1 MSCFDFPECYVSQLE
16 VFLMPHFFIER
27 PIFAWVIALFI
38 VLAGILSIP
47 QLPVAQYPAVAPPGI
62 IISVSYPGASPE
74 VMNSSVVSL
83 IEREISG
90 VDNLLYFESSS
101 DTTGMAS
108 ITVTFKPG
116 TDIKLAQMDLQN
128 QIKIVEPR
136 LPKAVRQNGINVE
149 AANSGFLMM
158 VGLKSPTGKYQ
169 EADLSDYFARNVTD
183 ELRRV
188 PGVGKVQ
195 LFGGEKALRIW
206 LDPMKLNSYG
216 VSASDVLT
224 AISQQNVIVSP
235 GRTGD
240 EPAIPGQGVTYPIT
254 IKGQLSSVEA
264 FRNITLK
271 SATSGARLALSDI
284 ARVESGLQSY
294 AFGIR
299 ENGVPA
305 TAAAIQLSPSA
316 NAINTAAGIR
326 SRLAELSGVLPEGM
340 VFTVPFDTAPFVKLS
355 IIKVVETFLEAMV
368 LVFLVMLLFLH
379 KIRCTLIPAIVAPVA
394 LSGTFTLMLL
404 SGYSINI
411 LTMFGMVLAIG
422 IIVDDAIVVVENVER
437 LMEEKGLSPHDATCE
452 AMHEITPAIIGIT
465 LVLTAVFIPVAFAGG
480 SVGIIYRQFC
490 ISMAVSILLSAF
502 LALTLTPALC
512 ATILKPH
519 SRGQNTGKTFSGWF
533 NARFHRLTAFYASG
547 LGFVLKRSGRML
559 MLYVALCLAL
569 CAGLSS
575 LPSSFLPEEDQGY
588 FMSSIQLP
596 PDATMQRTL
605 NVVKKFENEIAKQ
618 PAVESNIMILGFSF
632 SGSGQNSAM
641 GFTTLKD
648 WKQRAD
654 TTAQDEAAF
663 IQSRMEREPDA
674 VTMSLLPPAISDM
687 GTTSGFTYY
696 VQDRGGKGYRAL
708 KDAADELVRRANQS
722 PQLADVYIDGLPD
735 GPNLT
740 LKVDREK
747 AEAMGVSFD
756 EINQT
761 LSVAMGSNYVND
773 YLNKGRV
780 QQVIVQADAPY
791 RMQPEQ
797 LLALPVK
804 NRLGRMLPLSTFVT
818 LSWGVA
824 PQQLNRYQ
832 GYPALRITGS
842 AASGISTGTAMA
854 AMEKLSRGLPSGF
867 AGAWSGSSVQEKIST
882 SQLPGLIILSM
893 LVVFMVLAALYESW
907 SVPFAVILVVPL
919 GLIGAVLAV
928 TIANMTNDVFFKIG
942 LITLIGLSAKNAILI
957 IEFARQLMKQG
968 KCVID
973 ATLTASKQRLRPILM
988 TSLAF
993 TLGVVPL
1000 MLARGASDST
1010 QHAIGTGVFGGMISG
1025 TVFTIFFIPVFFA
1038 MITRFIETRKYNRKN
1053 ARND

>member
-1 MSCFDFPECYVSQLE
+1 
-16 VFLMPHFFIER
+16 MPHFFIER
-27 PIFAWVIALFI
+27 PIFAWVVALFI
-38 VLAGILSIP
+38 VLTGILSIP
-47 QLPVAQYPAVAPPGI
+47 RLPVAQYPAVAPPGI
-62 IISVSYPGASPE
+62 IISLSYPGASPD
-74 VMNSSVVSL
+74 VMNTSVVSL

-90 VDNLLYFESSS
+90 GDNLLYFESSS

-108 ITVTFKPG
+108 ITVTFRPG

-136 LPKAVRQNGINVE
+136 LPQAVRQNGINVE

-158 VGLKSPTGKYQ
+158 VGLKSPTGEYQ
-169 EADLSDYFARNVTD
+169 EADLSDYFARNLTD

-206 LDPMKLNSYG
+206 LDPMKLHSYG
-216 VSASDVLT
+216 LSVTDVLT
-224 AISQQNVIVSP
+224 AVSQQNVIVSP

-240 EPAIPGQGVTYPIT
+240 EPAVAGQTVTYPIT
-254 IKGQLSSVEA
+254 VRGQLTSVEA

-271 SATSGARLALSDI
+271 SAVSGARLTLADI

-294 AFGIR
+294 TFGIR

-305 TAAAIQLSPSA
+305 TAAAIQLSPGA
-316 NAINTAAGIR
+316 NAINTASGVRA
-326 SRLAELSGVLPEGM
+326 RLAELSGVLPEGM
-340 VFTVPFDTAPFVKLS
+340 EFTVPFDTAPFVKLS
-355 IIKVVETFLEAMV
+355 IMKVVETFVEAMV

-394 LSGTFTLMLL
+394 LLGTFTVMLL

-437 LMEEKGLSPHDATCE
+437 LMEEKGLSPKEATRQ

-465 LVLTAVFIPVAFAGG
+465 LVLTAVFIPMAFAGG

-519 SRGQNTGKTFSGWF
+519 HHASRKGRAFSAWF
-533 NARFHRLTAFYASG
+533 NGRFHALTAFYASG
-547 LGFVLKRSGRML
+547 LGFALKRTGRM
-559 MLYVALCLAL
+559 MVLYVALCMAL
-569 CAGLSS
+569 FLGLSS
-575 LPSSFLPEEDQGY
+575 LPSSFLPDEDQGY

-596 PDATMQRTL
+596 SDATMQRTL
-605 NVVKKFENEIAKQ
+605 KVVQKFEEEIASQ
-618 PAVESNIMILGFSF
+618 PAIESNIMILGFGF

-641 GFTTLKD
+641 AFTTLKD
-648 WKQRAD
+648 WKHREG
-654 TTAQDEAAF
+654 TSAQDEADH
-663 IQSRMEREPDA
+663 IQSRMESVSDA

-687 GTTSGFTYY
+687 GISSGFTYY
-696 VQDRGGKGYRAL
+696 VQDRGGKGYQAL
-708 KDAADELVRRANQS
+708 KKAADDLVQRANKNPYLS
-722 PQLADVYIDGLPD
+722 DVYIDGLPE
-735 GPNLT
+735 GST
-740 LKVDREK
+740 LALNIDREK

-761 LSVAMGSNYVND
+761 LSVATGSNYVND
-773 YLNKGRV
+773 YINNGRV
-780 QQVIVQADAPY
+780 QQVIVQADAPF

-797 LLALPVK
+797 LLHLSVK
-804 NRLGRMLPLSTFVT
+804 NRQGEMLPVSTFVT
-818 LSWGVA
+818 LAWHVA

-832 GYPALRITGS
+832 GYPAIRITGS
-842 AASGISTGTAMA
+842 ASSGESTGTAMA
-854 AMEKLSRGLPSGF
+854 AMEELAKNLPSGF
-867 AGAWSGSSVQEKIST
+867 AGEWAGSSLQEKASA
-882 SQLPGLIILSM
+882 SQLPGLIVLSM

-907 SVPFAVILVVPL
+907 SVPFAVMLVVPL
-919 GLIGAVLAV
+919 GLLGAVLAV
-928 TIANMTNDVFFKIG
+928 IVAQMTNDVFFKVG

-957 IEFARQLMKQG
+957 IEFARQLMHQG
-968 KCVID
+968 KNVIE
-973 ATLTASKQRLRPILM
+973 ATLIAAGQRLRPILM

-1000 MLARGASDST
+1000 MLAKGASDST
-1010 QHAIGTGVFGGMISG
+1010 QHAIGTGVFGGMISA
-1025 TVFTIFFIPVFFA
+1025 TLLAVFFVPVFFVV
-1038 MITRFIETRKYNRKN
+1038 IVRFLETRNLEHKKT
-1053 ARND
+1053 RND

>member
-1 MSCFDFPECYVSQLE
+1 
-16 VFLMPHFFIER
+16 MPHFFIER
-27 PIFAWVIALFI
+27 PIFAWVVALFI
-38 VLAGILSIP
+38 VLSGILSIP
-47 QLPVAQYPAVAPPGI
+47 RLPVAQYPAVAPPGI
-62 IISVSYPGASPE
+62 IISVSYPGASPD
-74 VMNSSVVSL
+74 VMNTSVVSL
-83 IEREISG
+83 IEREISA

-128 QIKIVEPR
+128 QIKIVEAR
-136 LPKAVRQNGINVE
+136 LPQAVRQNGINIE

-158 VGLKSPTGKYQ
+158 VGLKSQSGAYE

-206 LDPMKLNSYG
+206 LDPMKLHSYG
-216 VSASDVLT
+216 LSVTDVLT
-224 AISQQNVIVSP
+224 ALSQQNVIVSP

-240 EPAIPGQGVTYPIT
+240 EPAVPGQGVTYPINVR
-254 IKGQLSSVEA
+254 GQLSTVEE
-264 FRNITLK
+264 FRNITIK
-271 SATSGARLALSDI
+271 SEVSGARLKLSDI

-305 TAAAIQLSPSA
+305 TAAAIQLSPGA
-316 NAINTAAGIR
+316 NAISTASGIR
-326 SRLAELSGVLPEGM
+326 ARLTELSAVLPEGM
-340 VFTVPFDTAPFVKLS
+340 EFTVPFDTAPFVKLS
-355 IIKVVETFLEAMV
+355 IMKVVQTFAEAMV

-379 KIRCTLIPAIVAPVA
+379 KIRCTIIPAIVAPVA
-394 LSGTFTLMLL
+394 LLGTFTVMLL

-437 LMEEKGLSPHDATCE
+437 LMEEKGLSPSEATRE
-452 AMHEITPAIIGIT
+452 AMDEITPAIIGIT
-465 LVLTAVFIPVAFAGG
+465 LVLTAVFIPMGFASG

-512 ATILKPH
+512 ATLLKPH
-519 SRGQNTGKTFSGWF
+519 SDDQSKKRSFSTWF
-533 NARFHRLTAFYASG
+533 NARFNRLSAFYESG
-547 LGFVLKRSGRML
+547 LGFVLKRSGRMM
-559 MLYVALCLAL
+559 MLYTALCFAL
-569 CAGLSS
+569 YAGLSS
-575 LPSSFLPEEDQGY
+575 LPSSFLPDEDQGY

-596 PDATMQRTL
+596 ADATMQRTL
-605 NVVKKFENEIAKQ
+605 KVVQKFEDEIATQ
-618 PAVESNIMILGFSF
+618 QAVESNIMILGFGF

-641 GFTTLKD
+641 AFTTLKD
-648 WKQRAD
+648 WKKRVG
-654 TTAQDEAAF
+654 TTAQDQADY
-663 IQSRMEREPDA
+663 IQSTMENVPDA

-687 GTTSGFTYY
+687 GTSSGFTYY
-696 VQDRGGKGYRAL
+696 LQDRGGKGYQAL
-708 KDAADELVRRANQS
+708 KKAADGLVQHANQS
-722 PQLADVYIDGLPD
+722 HQLSDVYIDGLPEGTSLALD
-735 GPNLT
+735 
-740 LKVDREK
+740 VDREK

-761 LSVAMGSNYVND
+761 ISVATGSNYVND
-773 YLNKGRV
+773 YTNKGRV
-780 QQVIVQADAPY
+780 QQVIVQADAPH

-797 LLALPVK
+797 LLALSVK
-804 NRLGRMLPLSTFVT
+804 NRSGQMLPLATFVT
-818 LSWGVA
+818 LSWNVT
-824 PQQLNRYQ
+824 PQQLSRYQ
-832 GYPALRITGS
+832 GYPAIRITGS
-842 AASGISTGTAMA
+842 AAAGQSTGNAMK
-854 AMEKLSRGLPSGF
+854 AMEALSQQLPSGF
-867 AGAWSGSSVQEKIST
+867 AGEWAGSSLQEKESA
-882 SQLPGLIILSM
+882 SQLPGLIVLSV

-907 SVPFAVILVVPL
+907 SVPFAVMLVVPL
-919 GLIGAVLAV
+919 GLLGAVIAV
-928 TIANMTNDVFFKIG
+928 TAVNMTNDVFFKVG

-957 IEFARQLMKQG
+957 IEFARQLMSQG
-968 KCVID
+968 IGLPE
-973 ATLTASKQRLRPILM
+973 ATLIASKQRLRPILM

-1000 MLARGASDST
+1000 MLASGASDST

-1025 TVFTIFFIPVFFA
+1025 TLLAIFFVPVFFVV
-1038 MITRFIETRKYNRKN
+1038 ITRFIKTRKKGVGSV
-1053 ARND
+1053 AD

>member
-1 MSCFDFPECYVSQLE
+1 
-16 VFLMPHFFIER
+16 MPHFFIDR

-47 QLPVAQYPAVAPPGI
+47 RLPVAQYPAVAPPGI
-62 IISVSYPGASPE
+62 IISVSYPGASLD
-74 VMNSSVVSL
+74 VMNSSVISL

-136 LPKAVRQNGINVE
+136 LPQAVRQNGINVE

-158 VGLKSPTGKYQ
+158 VGLKSQNGEYQ

-206 LDPMKLNSYG
+206 LDPMKLHGYG
-216 VSASDVLT
+216 LSVTDVLT
-224 AISQQNVIVSP
+224 AVSQQNVIVSP

-240 EPAIPGQGVTYPIT
+240 EPAINGQRVTYPIT
-254 IKGQLSSVEA
+254 VTGQLSSVEA
-264 FRNITLK
+264 FRNITIK
-271 SATSGARLALSDI
+271 SETSGARLTLADV

-305 TAAAIQLSPSA
+305 TAAAIQLSPGA
-316 NAINTAAGIR
+316 NAINTASGIR
-326 SRLAELSGVLPEGM
+326 SRLTELSGVLPEGM
-340 VFTVPFDTAPFVKLS
+340 TFTVPFDTAPFVKLS
-355 IIKVVETFLEAMV
+355 ILKVVETFVEAMV

-379 KIRCTLIPAIVAPVA
+379 KIRCTLIPAVVAPVA
-394 LSGTFTLMLL
+394 LLGTFTIMLL
-404 SGYSINI
+404 SGFSINI

-437 LMEEKGLSPHDATCE
+437 LIEEKNLTPRDATRE
-452 AMHEITPAIIGIT
+452 AMREITPAIIGIT
-465 LVLTAVFIPVAFAGG
+465 LVLTAVFIPMAFASG

-512 ATILKPH
+512 ATLLKPH
-519 SRGQNTGKTFSGWF
+519 NQHQSKGRTFSVWF
-533 NARFHRLTAFYASG
+533 NTHFHSLTSFYASG
-547 LGFVLKRSGRML
+547 LGFVIKHAGRM
-559 MLYVALCLAL
+559 MMIYAALCLAL
-569 CAGLSS
+569 YAGLSS
-575 LPSSFLPEEDQGY
+575 LPSSFLPDEDQGY
-588 FMSSIQLP
+588 FMSSIQLSS
-596 PDATMQRTL
+596 DATMQRTL
-605 NVVKKFENEIAKQ
+605 KVVEKFEDEIALRQ
-618 PAVESNIMILGFSF
+618 AVESNIMILGFGF

-641 GFTTLKD
+641 AFTTLKD
-648 WKQRAD
+648 WKQRGG
-654 TTAQDEAAF
+654 TTAQDEADH
-663 IQSRMEREPDA
+663 IQSTMTGVPDA

-687 GTTSGFTYY
+687 GTSSGFTYY
-696 VQDRGGKGYRAL
+696 LQDRGSKGYQAL
-708 KDAADELVRRANQS
+708 KKAADDLVAHANQNH
-722 PQLADVYIDGLPD
+722 QLADVYIDGL
-735 GPNLT
+735 GEGARLT
-740 LKVDREK
+740 LNVDREK

-761 LSVAMGSNYVND
+761 LSVAAGSNYVND
-773 YLNKGRV
+773 YTNNGRV

-797 LLALPVK
+797 LLTLSVR
-804 NRLGRMLPLSTFVT
+804 NRLGQMLPLSTFAT
-818 LSWGVA
+818 LSWNVA

-832 GYPALRITGS
+832 GYPAIRITGS
-842 AASGISTGTAMA
+842 AAQGESTGTAMA
-854 AMEKLSRGLPSGF
+854 AMEKLARDLPSGF
-867 AGAWSGSSVQEKIST
+867 AGEWAGSSLQEKASA
-882 SQLPGLIILSM
+882 SQLPGLIVLSM

-907 SVPFAVILVVPL
+907 SVPFAVMFVVPL
-919 GLIGAVLAV
+919 GLLGAVLAV
-928 TIANMTNDVFFKIG
+928 TVANMTNDVFFKVG

-957 IEFARQLMKQG
+957 IEFARQLIAEG
-968 KCVID
+968 KTLLE

-1000 MLARGASDST
+1000 MLASGASDST
-1010 QHAIGTGVFGGMISG
+1010 QHAIGTGVFGGMISA
-1025 TVFTIFFIPVFFA
+1025 TLLAVFFVPVFFVV
-1038 MITRFIETRKYNRKN
+1038 ITRFTDMRKRRHKKK
-1053 ARND
+1053 RND

>member
-1 MSCFDFPECYVSQLE
+1 
-16 VFLMPHFFIER
+16 MPHFFIAR
-27 PIFAWVIALFI
+27 PIFAWVVALFI
-38 VLAGILSIP
+38 VLSGILSIP
-47 QLPVAQYPAVAPPGI
+47 RLPVAQYPAVAPPGI
-62 IISVSYPGASPE
+62 IISVSYPGASPD
-74 VMNSSVVSL
+74 VMNTSVVSL
-83 IEREISG
+83 IEREISA

-128 QIKIVEPR
+128 QIKIVEAR
-136 LPKAVRQNGINVE
+136 LPQAVRQNGINVE

-158 VGLKSPTGKYQ
+158 VGLKSQSGAYE

-206 LDPMKLNSYG
+206 LDPMKLHSYG
-216 VSASDVLT
+216 LSVTDVLT
-224 AISQQNVIVSP
+224 ALSQQNVIVSP

-240 EPAIPGQGVTYPIT
+240 EPAVPGQGVTYPINVR
-254 IKGQLSSVEA
+254 GQLSTVEE
-264 FRNITLK
+264 FRNITIK
-271 SATSGARLALSDI
+271 SEVSGARLKLSDI

-305 TAAAIQLSPSA
+305 TAAAIQLSPGA
-316 NAINTAAGIR
+316 NAISTASGIR
-326 SRLAELSGVLPEGM
+326 ARLTELSAVLPEGM
-340 VFTVPFDTAPFVKLS
+340 EFTVPFDTAPFVKLS
-355 IIKVVETFLEAMV
+355 IMKVVQTFAEAMV

-379 KIRCTLIPAIVAPVA
+379 KIRCTIIPAIVAPVA
-394 LSGTFTLMLL
+394 LLGTFTVMLL

-437 LMEEKGLSPHDATCE
+437 LMEEKGLSPSEATRE
-452 AMHEITPAIIGIT
+452 AMDEITPAIIGIT
-465 LVLTAVFIPVAFAGG
+465 LVLTAVFIPMGFASG

-512 ATILKPH
+512 ATLLKPH
-519 SRGQNTGKTFSGWF
+519 SDDQSKKRSFSTWF
-533 NARFHRLTAFYASG
+533 NARFNRLSAFYESG
-547 LGFVLKRSGRML
+547 LGFALKRSGRMM
-559 MLYVALCLAL
+559 MLYAALCFAL
-569 CAGLSS
+569 YAGLSS
-575 LPSSFLPEEDQGY
+575 LPSSFLPDEDQGY

-596 PDATMQRTL
+596 ADATMQRTL
-605 NVVKKFENEIAKQ
+605 KVVQKFEDEIATQ
-618 PAVESNIMILGFSF
+618 QAVESNIMILGFGF

-641 GFTTLKD
+641 AFTTLKD
-648 WKQRAD
+648 WKKRVG
-654 TTAQDEAAF
+654 TTAQDQADS
-663 IQSRMEREPDA
+663 IQSTMENVPDA

-687 GTTSGFTYY
+687 GTSSGFTYY
-696 VQDRGGKGYRAL
+696 LQDRAGKGYQAL
-708 KDAADELVRRANQS
+708 KKAADGLVQHANQS
-722 PQLADVYIDGLPD
+722 HQLSDVYIDGLPEGASLALD
-735 GPNLT
+735 
-740 LKVDREK
+740 VDREK

-761 LSVAMGSNYVND
+761 ISVATGSNYVND
-773 YLNKGRV
+773 YTNKGRV
-780 QQVIVQADAPY
+780 QQVIVQADAPH

-797 LLALPVK
+797 LLALSVK
-804 NRLGRMLPLSTFVT
+804 NRSGQMLPLATFVT
-818 LSWGVA
+818 LSWNVT
-824 PQQLNRYQ
+824 PQQLSRYQ
-832 GYPALRITGS
+832 GYPAIRITGS
-842 AASGISTGTAMA
+842 AAAGQSTGNAMK
-854 AMEKLSRGLPSGF
+854 AMEALSQQLPSGF
-867 AGAWSGSSVQEKIST
+867 AGEWAGSSLQEKESA
-882 SQLPGLIILSM
+882 SQLPGLIVLSV

-907 SVPFAVILVVPL
+907 SVPFAVMLAVPL
-919 GLIGAVLAV
+919 GLLGAVIAV
-928 TIANMTNDVFFKIG
+928 TAVNMTNDVFFKVG

-957 IEFARQLMKQG
+957 IEFARQLMSQG
-968 KCVID
+968 IGLPE
-973 ATLTASKQRLRPILM
+973 ATLIASKQRLRPILM

-1000 MLARGASDST
+1000 MLASGASDST

-1025 TVFTIFFIPVFFA
+1025 TLLAIFFVPVFFVV
-1038 MITRFIETRKYNRKN
+1038 ITRFIKTRKKGVGSV
-1053 ARND
+1053 AD

>member
-1 MSCFDFPECYVSQLE
+1 
-16 VFLMPHFFIER
+16 MPHFFIDR
-27 PIFAWVIALFI
+27 PIFAWVVALFI
-38 VLAGILSIP
+38 VLSGILSIP
-47 QLPVAQYPAVAPPGI
+47 RLPVAQYPAVAPPGI
-62 IISVSYPGASPE
+62 IISVSYPGASPD
-74 VMNSSVVSL
+74 VMNTSVVSL
-83 IEREISG
+83 IEREISA

-128 QIKIVEPR
+128 QIKIVEAR
-136 LPKAVRQNGINVE
+136 LPQAVRQNGINVE

-158 VGLKSPTGKYQ
+158 VGLKSQSGAYE

-206 LDPMKLNSYG
+206 LDPMKLHSYG
-216 VSASDVLT
+216 LSVTDVLT
-224 AISQQNVIVSP
+224 ALSQQNVIVSP

-240 EPAIPGQGVTYPIT
+240 EPAVPGQGVTYPINVR
-254 IKGQLSSVEA
+254 GQLSTVEE
-264 FRNITLK
+264 FRNITIK
-271 SATSGARLALSDI
+271 SEVSGARLKLSDI

-305 TAAAIQLSPSA
+305 TAAAIQLSPGA
-316 NAINTAAGIR
+316 NAISTASGIR
-326 SRLAELSGVLPEGM
+326 ARLTELSAVLPEGM
-340 VFTVPFDTAPFVKLS
+340 EFTVPFDTAPFVKLS
-355 IIKVVETFLEAMV
+355 IMKVVQTFAEAMV

-379 KIRCTLIPAIVAPVA
+379 KIRCTIIPAIVAPVA
-394 LSGTFTLMLL
+394 LLGTFTVMLL

-437 LMEEKGLSPHDATCE
+437 LMEEKGLSPREATRE
-452 AMHEITPAIIGIT
+452 AMDEITPAIIGIT
-465 LVLTAVFIPVAFAGG
+465 LVLTAVFIPMGFASG

-512 ATILKPH
+512 ATLLKPH
-519 SRGQNTGKTFSGWF
+519 SDDQSKKRSFSTWF
-533 NARFHRLTAFYASG
+533 NARFNRLSAFYESG
-547 LGFVLKRSGRML
+547 LGFVLKRSGRMM
-559 MLYVALCLAL
+559 MLYTALCFAL
-569 CAGLSS
+569 YAGLSS
-575 LPSSFLPEEDQGY
+575 LPSSFLPDEDQGY

-596 PDATMQRTL
+596 ADATMQRTL
-605 NVVKKFENEIAKQ
+605 KVVQKFEDEIATQ
-618 PAVESNIMILGFSF
+618 QAVESNIMILGFGF

-641 GFTTLKD
+641 AFTTLKD
-648 WKQRAD
+648 WKKRVG
-654 TTAQDEAAF
+654 TTAQDQADS
-663 IQSRMEREPDA
+663 IQSTMENVPDA

-687 GTTSGFTYY
+687 GTSSGFTYY
-696 VQDRGGKGYRAL
+696 LQDRAGKGYQAL
-708 KDAADELVRRANQS
+708 KKAADGLVQHANQS
-722 PQLADVYIDGLPD
+722 HQLSDVYIDGLPE
-735 GPNLT
+735 GTSLT
-740 LKVDREK
+740 LDVDREK

-761 LSVAMGSNYVND
+761 ISVATGSNYVND
-773 YLNKGRV
+773 YTNKGRV
-780 QQVIVQADAPY
+780 QQVIVQADAPH

-797 LLALPVK
+797 LLALSVK
-804 NRLGRMLPLSTFVT
+804 NRSGQMLPLATFVT
-818 LSWGVA
+818 LSWNVA
-824 PQQLNRYQ
+824 PQQLSRYQ
-832 GYPALRITGS
+832 GYPAIRITGS
-842 AASGISTGTAMA
+842 AAAGQSTGNAMK
-854 AMEKLSRGLPSGF
+854 AMEALSQQLPSGF
-867 AGAWSGSSVQEKIST
+867 AGEWAGSSLQEKESA
-882 SQLPGLIILSM
+882 SQLPGLIVLSV

-907 SVPFAVILVVPL
+907 SVPFAVMLVVPL
-919 GLIGAVLAV
+919 GLLGAVIAV
-928 TIANMTNDVFFKIG
+928 TAVNMTNDVFFKVG

-957 IEFARQLMKQG
+957 IEFARQLMSQG
-968 KCVID
+968 MGLLE
-973 ATLTASKQRLRPILM
+973 ATLIASKQRLRPILM

-1025 TVFTIFFIPVFFA
+1025 TLLAIFFVPVFFVV
-1038 MITRFIETRKYNRKN
+1038 ITRFIKTRKKV
-1053 ARND
+1053 

>member
-1 MSCFDFPECYVSQLE
+1 MS
-16 VFLMPHFFIER
+16 HFFIER
-27 PIFAWVIALFI
+27 PIFAWVVALFI
-38 VLAGILSIP
+38 VLSGILSIP
-47 QLPVAQYPAVAPPGI
+47 RLPVAQYPAVAPPGI
-62 IISVSYPGASPE
+62 IISVSYPGASPD
-74 VMNSSVVSL
+74 VMNTSVVSL
-83 IEREISG
+83 IEREISA

-128 QIKIVEPR
+128 QIKIVEAR
-136 LPKAVRQNGINVE
+136 LPQAVRQNGINVE

-158 VGLKSPTGKYQ
+158 VGLKSQSGAYE

-206 LDPMKLNSYG
+206 LDPMKLHSYG
-216 VSASDVLT
+216 LSVTEVLT
-224 AISQQNVIVSP
+224 ALSQQNVIVSP

-240 EPAIPGQGVTYPIT
+240 EPAVPGQGVTYPINVR
-254 IKGQLSSVEA
+254 GQLSTVEE
-264 FRNITLK
+264 FRNITIK
-271 SATSGARLALSDI
+271 SEVSGARLKLSDI

-305 TAAAIQLSPSA
+305 TAAAIQLSPGA
-316 NAINTAAGIR
+316 NAISTASGIR
-326 SRLAELSGVLPEGM
+326 ARLTELSAVLPAGM
-340 VFTVPFDTAPFVKLS
+340 EFTVPFDTAPFVKLS
-355 IIKVVETFLEAMV
+355 IMKVVQTFAEAMV

-379 KIRCTLIPAIVAPVA
+379 KIRCTIIPAIVAPVA
-394 LSGTFTLMLL
+394 LLGTFTVMLL

-437 LMEEKGLSPHDATCE
+437 LMEEKGLSPSEATRE
-452 AMHEITPAIIGIT
+452 AMDEITPAIIGIT
-465 LVLTAVFIPVAFAGG
+465 LVLTAVFIPMGFASG

-512 ATILKPH
+512 ATLLKPH
-519 SRGQNTGKTFSGWF
+519 SDDQSKKRSFSTWF
-533 NARFHRLTAFYASG
+533 NARFNRLSAFYESG
-547 LGFVLKRSGRML
+547 LGFVLKRSGRMM
-559 MLYVALCLAL
+559 MLYTALCFAL
-569 CAGLSS
+569 YAGLSS
-575 LPSSFLPEEDQGY
+575 LPSSFLPDEDQGY

-596 PDATMQRTL
+596 ADATMQRTL
-605 NVVKKFENEIAKQ
+605 KVVQKFEDEIATQ
-618 PAVESNIMILGFSF
+618 QAVESNIMILGFGF

-641 GFTTLKD
+641 AFTTLKD
-648 WKQRAD
+648 WKKRVG
-654 TTAQDEAAF
+654 TTAQDQADS
-663 IQSRMEREPDA
+663 IQSTMENVPDA

-687 GTTSGFTYY
+687 GTSSGFTYY
-696 VQDRGGKGYRAL
+696 LQDRGGKGYQAL
-708 KDAADELVRRANQS
+708 KKAADDLVQHANQS
-722 PQLADVYIDGLPD
+722 HQLSDVYIDGLPEGTSLALD
-735 GPNLT
+735 
-740 LKVDREK
+740 VDREK

-761 LSVAMGSNYVND
+761 ISVATGSNYVND
-773 YLNKGRV
+773 YTNKGRV
-780 QQVIVQADAPY
+780 QQVIVQADAPH

-797 LLALPVK
+797 LLALSVK
-804 NRLGRMLPLSTFVT
+804 NRAGQMLPLATFVT
-818 LSWGVA
+818 LSWNVA
-824 PQQLNRYQ
+824 PQQLSRYQ
-832 GYPALRITGS
+832 GYPAIRITGS
-842 AASGISTGTAMA
+842 AAAGQSTGNAMK
-854 AMEKLSRGLPSGF
+854 AMEALSQQLPSGF
-867 AGAWSGSSVQEKIST
+867 AGEWAGSSLQEKESA
-882 SQLPGLIILSM
+882 SQLPGLIVLSV

-907 SVPFAVILVVPL
+907 SVPFAVMLVVPL
-919 GLIGAVLAV
+919 GLLGAVIAV
-928 TIANMTNDVFFKIG
+928 TAVNMTNDVFFKVG

-957 IEFARQLMKQG
+957 IEFARQLMSQG
-968 KCVID
+968 MGLPE
-973 ATLTASKQRLRPILM
+973 ATLIASKQRLRPILM

-1000 MLARGASDST
+1000 MLASGASDST

-1025 TVFTIFFIPVFFA
+1025 TLLAIFFVPVFFVV
-1038 MITRFIETRKYNRKN
+1038 ITRFIKTRKKGVGSV
-1053 ARND
+1053 AG

>member
-1 MSCFDFPECYVSQLE
+1 
-16 VFLMPHFFIER
+16 MPHFFIER
-27 PIFAWVIALFI
+27 PIFAWVVALFI
-38 VLAGILSIP
+38 VLTGILSIP
-47 QLPVAQYPAVAPPGI
+47 RLPVAQYPAVAPPGI
-62 IISVSYPGASPE
+62 IISLSYPGASPD
-74 VMNSSVVSL
+74 VMNTSVVSL

-108 ITVTFKPG
+108 ITVTFRPG

-136 LPKAVRQNGINVE
+136 LPQAVRQNGINVE

-158 VGLKSPTGKYQ
+158 VGLKSPTGEYQ
-169 EADLSDYFARNVTD
+169 EADLSDYFARNLTD

-206 LDPMKLNSYG
+206 LDPMKLHSYG
-216 VSASDVLT
+216 LSVTDVLT
-224 AISQQNVIVSP
+224 AVSQQNVIVSP

-240 EPAIPGQGVTYPIT
+240 EPAVAGQTVTYPIT
-254 IKGQLSSVEA
+254 VRGQLTSVEA

-271 SATSGARLALSDI
+271 SAVSGARLTLADI

-294 AFGIR
+294 TFGIR

-305 TAAAIQLSPSA
+305 TAAAIQLSPGA
-316 NAINTAAGIR
+316 NAINTASGVRA
-326 SRLAELSGVLPEGM
+326 RLAELSGVLPEGM
-340 VFTVPFDTAPFVKLS
+340 EFTVPFDTAPFVKLS
-355 IIKVVETFLEAMV
+355 IMKVVETFVEAMV

-394 LSGTFTLMLL
+394 LLGTFTVMLL

-437 LMEEKGLSPHDATCE
+437 LMEEKGLSPKEATRQ

-465 LVLTAVFIPVAFAGG
+465 LVLTAVFIPMAFAGG

-519 SRGQNTGKTFSGWF
+519 HHASRKGRAFSAWF
-533 NARFHRLTAFYASG
+533 NGRFHALTAFYASG
-547 LGFVLKRSGRML
+547 LGFALKRTGRM
-559 MLYVALCLAL
+559 MVLYAALCMAL
-569 CAGLSS
+569 FLGLSS
-575 LPSSFLPEEDQGY
+575 LPSSFLPDEDQGY

-596 PDATMQRTL
+596 SDATMQRTL
-605 NVVKKFENEIAKQ
+605 KVVQKFEEEIASR
-618 PAVESNIMILGFSF
+618 PAIESNIMILGFGF

-641 GFTTLKD
+641 AFTTLKD
-648 WKQRAD
+648 WKHREG
-654 TTAQDEAAF
+654 TSAQDEADH
-663 IQSRMEREPDA
+663 IQSRMESVSDA

-687 GTTSGFTYY
+687 GTSSGFTYY
-696 VQDRGGKGYRAL
+696 VQDRGGKGYQAL
-708 KDAADELVRRANQS
+708 KKAADELVQRANKNPYLS
-722 PQLADVYIDGLPD
+722 DVYIDGLPE
-735 GPNLT
+735 GST
-740 LKVDREK
+740 LALNIDREK

-761 LSVAMGSNYVND
+761 LSVATGSNYVND
-773 YLNKGRV
+773 YINNGRV
-780 QQVIVQADAPY
+780 QQVIVQADAPF

-797 LLALPVK
+797 LLRLSVK
-804 NRLGRMLPLSTFVT
+804 NRQGEMLPVSTFVT
-818 LSWGVA
+818 LAWHVA

-832 GYPALRITGS
+832 GYPAIRITGS
-842 AASGISTGTAMA
+842 ASTGESTGTAMA
-854 AMEKLSRGLPSGF
+854 AMEELAKNLPSGF
-867 AGAWSGSSVQEKIST
+867 AGEWAGSSLQEKASA
-882 SQLPGLIILSM
+882 SQLPGLIVLSM

-907 SVPFAVILVVPL
+907 SVPFAVMLVVPL
-919 GLIGAVLAV
+919 GLLGAVLAV
-928 TIANMTNDVFFKIG
+928 IVAQMTNDVFFKVG

-957 IEFARQLMKQG
+957 IEFARQLMRQG
-968 KCVID
+968 KNVIE
-973 ATLTASKQRLRPILM
+973 ATLIAAGQRLRPILM

-1000 MLARGASDST
+1000 MLAKGASDST
-1010 QHAIGTGVFGGMISG
+1010 QHAIGTGVFGGMISA
-1025 TVFTIFFIPVFFA
+1025 TLLAVFFVPVFFVV
-1038 MITRFIETRKYNRKN
+1038 IVRFLETRNLEHKKT
-1053 ARND
+1053 RND

>member
-1 MSCFDFPECYVSQLE
+1 
-16 VFLMPHFFIER
+16 MPHFFIER
-27 PIFAWVIALFI
+27 PVFAWVIALFI
-38 VLAGILSIP
+38 VLTGLLSIP
-47 QLPVAQYPAVAPPGI
+47 RLPVAQYPAVAPPGI
-62 IISVSYPGASPE
+62 IISVSYPGASPD
-74 VMNSSVVSL
+74 VMNTSVVSL

-136 LPKAVRQNGINVE
+136 LPQAVRQNGLTVE

-158 VGLKSPTGKYQ
+158 VGLKSQTGEYQ
-169 EADLSDYFARNVTD
+169 EADLSDYFARNLTD

-206 LDPMKLNSYG
+206 LDPMKLHSHG
-216 VSASDVLT
+216 LSVTDVLT
-224 AISQQNVIVSP
+224 AVSQQNVIVSP

-254 IKGQLSSVEA
+254 VRGQLSSVEA
-264 FRNITLK
+264 FRNITITSL
-271 SATSGARLALSDI
+271 TSGARLKLSDI

-305 TAAAIQLSPSA
+305 TAAAIQLSPGA
-316 NAINTAAGIR
+316 NAISTASGIR
-326 SRLAELSGVLPEGM
+326 SRLAELSSVLPEGM
-340 VFTVPFDTAPFVKLS
+340 EFTIPFDTAPFVKLS
-355 IIKVVETFLEAMV
+355 IMKVVETFAEAMV

-394 LSGTFTLMLL
+394 LLGTFTVMLL

-437 LMEEKGLSPHDATCE
+437 LMEEKNLSPKEATRE

-465 LVLTAVFIPVAFAGG
+465 LVLTAVFIPMGFASG

-512 ATILKPH
+512 ATLLKPH
-519 SRGQNTGKTFSGWF
+519 HRCQSKGKSFSAWF
-533 NARFHRLTAFYASG
+533 NTRFHALTSFYESG
-547 LGFVLKRSGRML
+547 LGFVLKRTGRMM
-559 MLYVALCLAL
+559 MLYAALCVALY
-569 CAGLSS
+569 AGLSS
-575 LPSSFLPEEDQGY
+575 LASSFLPDEDQGY

-596 PDATMQRTL
+596 SDATVQRTL
-605 NVVKKFENEIAKQ
+605 KVVKQFEDEIAQ
-618 PAVESNIMILGFSF
+618 QQAIESNIMILGFGF
-632 SGSGQNSAM
+632 SGSGPNSAM
-641 GFTTLKD
+641 AFTTLKD
-648 WKQRAD
+648 WKNREGRS
-654 TTAQDEAAF
+654 AQDEADH
-663 IQSRMEREPDA
+663 IQSKMESVPDA

-687 GTTSGFTYY
+687 GTSSGFTYY
-696 VQDRGGKGYRAL
+696 LQDRGGKGHQAL
-708 KDAADELVRRANQS
+708 KNAADELIQRANHS
-722 PQLADVYIDGLPD
+722 GQLSDVYIDGLPE
-735 GPNLT
+735 GTSLMLN
-740 LKVDREK
+740 VDREK

-761 LSVAMGSNYVND
+761 ISVATGSNYVND
-773 YLNKGRV
+773 YTNKGRV
-780 QQVIVQADAPY
+780 QQVIIQADAPY
-791 RMQPEQ
+791 RMQPEHI
-797 LLALPVK
+797 LALSVK
-804 NRLGRMLPLSTFVT
+804 NRLGEMLPLSSFVT
-818 LSWGVA
+818 LSWNVA
-824 PQQLNRYQ
+824 PQQLTRYQ
-832 GYPALRITGS
+832 GYPSIRITGS
-842 AASGISTGTAMA
+842 ASAGESTGTAMK
-854 AMEKLSRGLPSGF
+854 AMETLAKDLPAGF
-867 AGAWSGSSVQEKIST
+867 AGEWAGSSLQEKESA
-882 SQLPGLIILSM
+882 SQLPGLIVLSM

-907 SVPFAVILVVPL
+907 SVPFAVMLVVPL
-919 GLIGAVLAV
+919 GLLGAVLAV
-928 TIANMTNDVFFKIG
+928 TVANMTNDVFFKVG

-957 IEFARQLMKQG
+957 IEFARQLMHQG
-968 KCVID
+968 HNVIE
-973 ATLTASKQRLRPILM
+973 ATLMASKQRLRPILM

-1000 MLARGASDST
+1000 MLAKGASDST

-1025 TVFTIFFIPVFFA
+1025 TLLAIFFVPVFFVV
-1038 MITRFIETRKYNRKN
+1038 ITRFIETRRKN
-1053 ARND
+1053 RESKAQR

>member
-1 MSCFDFPECYVSQLE
+1 
-16 VFLMPHFFIER
+16 MPHFFIER
-27 PIFAWVIALFI
+27 PIFAWVVALFI
-38 VLAGILSIP
+38 VLSGILSIP
-47 QLPVAQYPAVAPPGI
+47 RLPVAQYPAVAPPGI
-62 IISVSYPGASPE
+62 IISVSYPGASPD
-74 VMNSSVVSL
+74 VMNTSVVSL
-83 IEREISG
+83 IEREISA

-128 QIKIVEPR
+128 QIKIVEAR
-136 LPKAVRQNGINVE
+136 LPQAVRQNGINVE

-158 VGLKSPTGKYQ
+158 VGLKSQSGAYE

-206 LDPMKLNSYG
+206 LDPMKLHSYG
-216 VSASDVLT
+216 LSVTDVLT
-224 AISQQNVIVSP
+224 ALSQQNVIVSP

-240 EPAIPGQGVTYPIT
+240 EPAVPGQGVTYPINVR
-254 IKGQLSSVEA
+254 GQLSTVEE
-264 FRNITLK
+264 FRNITIK
-271 SATSGARLALSDI
+271 SEVSGARLKLSDI

-305 TAAAIQLSPSA
+305 TAAAIQLSPGA
-316 NAINTAAGIR
+316 NAISTASGIR
-326 SRLAELSGVLPEGM
+326 ARLTELSAVLPEGM
-340 VFTVPFDTAPFVKLS
+340 EFTVPFDTAPFVKLS
-355 IIKVVETFLEAMV
+355 IMKVVQTFAEAMV

-379 KIRCTLIPAIVAPVA
+379 KIRCTIIPAIVAPVA
-394 LSGTFTLMLL
+394 LLGTFTVMLL

-437 LMEEKGLSPHDATCE
+437 LMEEKGLSPREATRE
-452 AMHEITPAIIGIT
+452 AMDEITPAIIGIT
-465 LVLTAVFIPVAFAGG
+465 LVLTAVFIPMGFASG

-512 ATILKPH
+512 ATLLKPH
-519 SRGQNTGKTFSGWF
+519 SDDQSKKRSFSTWF
-533 NARFHRLTAFYASG
+533 NARFNRLSAFYESG
-547 LGFVLKRSGRML
+547 LGFVLKRSGRMM
-559 MLYVALCLAL
+559 MLYTALCFAL
-569 CAGLSS
+569 YAGLSS
-575 LPSSFLPEEDQGY
+575 LPSSFLPDEDQGY

-596 PDATMQRTL
+596 ADATMQRTL
-605 NVVKKFENEIAKQ
+605 KVVQKFEDEIATQ
-618 PAVESNIMILGFSF
+618 QAVESNIMILGFGF

-641 GFTTLKD
+641 AFTTLKD
-648 WKQRAD
+648 WKKRVG
-654 TTAQDEAAF
+654 TTAQDQADS
-663 IQSRMEREPDA
+663 IQSTMENVPDA

-687 GTTSGFTYY
+687 GTSSGFTYY
-696 VQDRGGKGYRAL
+696 LQDRGGKGYQAL
-708 KDAADELVRRANQS
+708 KKAADGLVQHANQS
-722 PQLADVYIDGLPD
+722 HQLSDVYIDGLPE
-735 GPNLT
+735 GTSLT
-740 LKVDREK
+740 LDVDREK

-761 LSVAMGSNYVND
+761 ISVATGSNYVND
-773 YLNKGRV
+773 YTNKGRV
-780 QQVIVQADAPY
+780 QQVIVQADAPH

-797 LLALPVK
+797 LLALSVK
-804 NRLGRMLPLSTFVT
+804 NRAGQMLPLATFVT
-818 LSWGVA
+818 LSWNVT
-824 PQQLNRYQ
+824 PQQLSRYQ
-832 GYPALRITGS
+832 GYPAIRITGS
-842 AASGISTGTAMA
+842 AAAGQSTGNAMK
-854 AMEKLSRGLPSGF
+854 AMEALSQQLPSGF
-867 AGAWSGSSVQEKIST
+867 AGEWAGSSLQEKESA
-882 SQLPGLIILSM
+882 SQLPGLIVLSV

-907 SVPFAVILVVPL
+907 SVPFAVMLVVPL
-919 GLIGAVLAV
+919 GLLGAVIAV
-928 TIANMTNDVFFKIG
+928 TAVNMTNDVFFKVG

-957 IEFARQLMKQG
+957 IEFARQLMSQG
-968 KCVID
+968 MGLLE
-973 ATLTASKQRLRPILM
+973 ATLIASKQRLRPILM

-1000 MLARGASDST
+1000 MLASGASDST

-1025 TVFTIFFIPVFFA
+1025 TLLAIFFVPVFFVV
-1038 MITRFIETRKYNRKN
+1038 ITRFIKTRKKGVGSV
-1053 ARND
+1053 AD

>member
-1 MSCFDFPECYVSQLE
+1 
-16 VFLMPHFFIER
+16 MPHFFIAR
-27 PIFAWVIALFI
+27 PIFAWVVALFI
-38 VLAGILSIP
+38 VLSGILSIP
-47 QLPVAQYPAVAPPGI
+47 RLPVAQYPAVAPPGI
-62 IISVSYPGASPE
+62 IISVSYPGASPD
-74 VMNSSVVSL
+74 VMNTSVVSL
-83 IEREISG
+83 IEREISA

-128 QIKIVEPR
+128 QIKIVEAR
-136 LPKAVRQNGINVE
+136 LPQAVRQNGINVE

-158 VGLKSPTGKYQ
+158 VGLKSQSGAYE

-206 LDPMKLNSYG
+206 LDPMKLHSYG
-216 VSASDVLT
+216 LSVTDVLT
-224 AISQQNVIVSP
+224 ALSQQNVIVSP

-240 EPAIPGQGVTYPIT
+240 EPAVPGQGVTYPINVR
-254 IKGQLSSVEA
+254 GQLSTVEE
-264 FRNITLK
+264 FRNITIK
-271 SATSGARLALSDI
+271 SEVSGARLKLSDI

-305 TAAAIQLSPSA
+305 TAAAIQLSPGA
-316 NAINTAAGIR
+316 NAISTASGIR
-326 SRLAELSGVLPEGM
+326 ARLAELSAVLPEGM
-340 VFTVPFDTAPFVKLS
+340 EFTVPFDTAPFVKLS
-355 IIKVVETFLEAMV
+355 IMKVVQTFAEAMV

-379 KIRCTLIPAIVAPVA
+379 KIRCTIIPAIVAPVA
-394 LSGTFTLMLL
+394 LLGTFTVMLL

-437 LMEEKGLSPHDATCE
+437 LMEEKGLSPREATRE
-452 AMHEITPAIIGIT
+452 AMDEITPAIIGIT
-465 LVLTAVFIPVAFAGG
+465 LVLTAVFIPMGFASG

-512 ATILKPH
+512 ATLLKPH
-519 SRGQNTGKTFSGWF
+519 SDDQSKKRSFSTWF
-533 NARFHRLTAFYASG
+533 NARFNRLSAFYESG
-547 LGFVLKRSGRML
+547 LGFVLKRSGRMM
-559 MLYVALCLAL
+559 MLYAALCFAL
-569 CAGLSS
+569 YAGLSS
-575 LPSSFLPEEDQGY
+575 LPSSFLPDEDQGY

-596 PDATMQRTL
+596 ADATMQRTL
-605 NVVKKFENEIAKQ
+605 KVVQKFEDEIATQ
-618 PAVESNIMILGFSF
+618 QAVESNIMILGFGF

-641 GFTTLKD
+641 AFTTLKD
-648 WKQRAD
+648 WKKRVG
-654 TTAQDEAAF
+654 TTAQDQADS
-663 IQSRMEREPDA
+663 IQSTMENVPDA

-687 GTTSGFTYY
+687 GTSSGFTYY
-696 VQDRGGKGYRAL
+696 LQDRGGKGYQAL
-708 KDAADELVRRANQS
+708 KKAADGLVQHANQS
-722 PQLADVYIDGLPD
+722 HQLSDVYIDGLPEGTSLALD
-735 GPNLT
+735 
-740 LKVDREK
+740 VDREK

-761 LSVAMGSNYVND
+761 ISVATGSNYVND
-773 YLNKGRV
+773 YTNKGRV
-780 QQVIVQADAPY
+780 QQVIVQADAPH

-797 LLALPVK
+797 LLALSVK
-804 NRLGRMLPLSTFVT
+804 NRSGQMLPLATFVT
-818 LSWGVA
+818 LSWNVT
-824 PQQLNRYQ
+824 PQQLSRYQ
-832 GYPALRITGS
+832 GYPAIRITGS
-842 AASGISTGTAMA
+842 AAAGQSTGNAMK
-854 AMEKLSRGLPSGF
+854 AMEALSQQLPSGF
-867 AGAWSGSSVQEKIST
+867 AGEWAGSSLQEKESA
-882 SQLPGLIILSM
+882 SQLPGLIVLSV

-907 SVPFAVILVVPL
+907 SVPFAVMLVVPL
-919 GLIGAVLAV
+919 GLLGAVIAV
-928 TIANMTNDVFFKIG
+928 TAVNMTNDVFFKVG

-957 IEFARQLMKQG
+957 IEFARQLMSQG
-968 KCVID
+968 MGLPE
-973 ATLTASKQRLRPILM
+973 ATLIASKQRLRPILM

-1000 MLARGASDST
+1000 MLASGASDST

-1025 TVFTIFFIPVFFA
+1025 TLLAIFFVPVFFVV
-1038 MITRFIETRKYNRKN
+1038 ITRFIKTRKKGVGSV
-1053 ARND
+1053 AD

>member
-1 MSCFDFPECYVSQLE
+1 
-16 VFLMPHFFIER
+16 MPHFFIER
-27 PIFAWVIALFI
+27 PIFAWVVALFI
-38 VLAGILSIP
+38 VLTGILSIP
-47 QLPVAQYPAVAPPGI
+47 RLPVAQYPAVAPPGI
-62 IISVSYPGASPE
+62 IISLSYPGASPD
-74 VMNSSVVSL
+74 VMNTSVVSL

-108 ITVTFKPG
+108 ITVTFRPG

-136 LPKAVRQNGINVE
+136 LPQAVRQNGINVE

-158 VGLKSPTGKYQ
+158 VGLKSPTGEYQ
-169 EADLSDYFARNVTD
+169 EADLSDYFARNLTD

-206 LDPMKLNSYG
+206 LDPMKLHSYG
-216 VSASDVLT
+216 LSVTDVLT
-224 AISQQNVIVSP
+224 AVSQQNVIVSP

-240 EPAIPGQGVTYPIT
+240 EPAVAGQTVTYPIT
-254 IKGQLSSVEA
+254 VRGQLTSVEA

-271 SATSGARLALSDI
+271 SAVSGARLTLADI

-294 AFGIR
+294 TFGIR

-305 TAAAIQLSPSA
+305 TAAAIQLSPGA
-316 NAINTAAGIR
+316 NAINTASGVRA
-326 SRLAELSGVLPEGM
+326 RLAELSGVLPEGM
-340 VFTVPFDTAPFVKLS
+340 EFTVPFDTAPFVKLS
-355 IIKVVETFLEAMV
+355 IMKVVETFVEAMV

-379 KIRCTLIPAIVAPVA
+379 KIRCTLIPAIVAPVT
-394 LSGTFTLMLL
+394 LLGTFTVMLL

-437 LMEEKGLSPHDATCE
+437 LMEEKGLSPKEATRQ

-465 LVLTAVFIPVAFAGG
+465 LVLTAVFIPMAFAGG

-519 SRGQNTGKTFSGWF
+519 HHASRKGRAFSAWF
-533 NARFHRLTAFYASG
+533 NGRFHALTAFYASG
-547 LGFVLKRSGRML
+547 LGFALKRTGRM
-559 MLYVALCLAL
+559 MVLYAALCMAL
-569 CAGLSS
+569 FLGLSS
-575 LPSSFLPEEDQGY
+575 LPSSFLPDEDQGY

-596 PDATMQRTL
+596 SDATMQRTL
-605 NVVKKFENEIAKQ
+605 KVVQKFEEEIASR
-618 PAVESNIMILGFSF
+618 PAIESNIMILGFGF

-641 GFTTLKD
+641 AFTTLKD
-648 WKQRAD
+648 WKHREG
-654 TTAQDEAAF
+654 TSAQDEADH
-663 IQSRMEREPDA
+663 IQSRMESVSDA

-687 GTTSGFTYY
+687 GTSSGFTYY
-696 VQDRGGKGYRAL
+696 VQDRGGKGYQAL
-708 KDAADELVRRANQS
+708 KKAADELVQRANKN
-722 PQLADVYIDGLPD
+722 PYLNDVYIDGLPE
-735 GPNLT
+735 GST
-740 LKVDREK
+740 LALNIDREK

-761 LSVAMGSNYVND
+761 LSVATGSNYVND
-773 YLNKGRV
+773 YINNGRV
-780 QQVIVQADAPY
+780 QQVIVQADAPF

-797 LLALPVK
+797 LLRLSVKNHQGEMLPV
-804 NRLGRMLPLSTFVT
+804 STFVT
-818 LSWGVA
+818 LAWHVA

-832 GYPALRITGS
+832 GYSAIRITGS
-842 AASGISTGTAMA
+842 ASTGESTGTAMA
-854 AMEKLSRGLPSGF
+854 AMEELAKNLPSGF
-867 AGAWSGSSVQEKIST
+867 AGEWAGSSLQEKASA
-882 SQLPGLIILSM
+882 SQLPGLIVLSM

-907 SVPFAVILVVPL
+907 SVPFAVMLVVPL
-919 GLIGAVLAV
+919 GLFGAVLAV
-928 TIANMTNDVFFKIG
+928 IVAQMTNDVFFKVG

-957 IEFARQLMKQG
+957 IEFARQLMRQG
-968 KCVID
+968 KNVIE
-973 ATLTASKQRLRPILM
+973 ATLIASGQRLRPILM

-1000 MLARGASDST
+1000 MLAKGASDST
-1010 QHAIGTGVFGGMISG
+1010 QHAIGTGVFGGMISA
-1025 TVFTIFFIPVFFA
+1025 TLLAVFFVPVFFVV
-1038 MITRFIETRKYNRKN
+1038 IVRFLETRNLEHKKT
-1053 ARND
+1053 RND

>member
-1 MSCFDFPECYVSQLE
+1 
-16 VFLMPHFFIER
+16 MPHFFIER
-27 PIFAWVIALFI
+27 PIFAWVVALFI
-38 VLAGILSIP
+38 VLSGILSIP
-47 QLPVAQYPAVAPPGI
+47 RLPVAQYPAVAPPGI
-62 IISVSYPGASPE
+62 IISVSYPGASPD
-74 VMNSSVVSL
+74 VMNTSVVSL
-83 IEREISG
+83 IEREISA

-128 QIKIVEPR
+128 QIKIVEAR
-136 LPKAVRQNGINVE
+136 LPQAVRQNGINVE

-158 VGLKSPTGKYQ
+158 VGLKSQSGAYE

-206 LDPMKLNSYG
+206 LDPMKLHSYG
-216 VSASDVLT
+216 LSVTDVLT
-224 AISQQNVIVSP
+224 ALSQQNVIVSP

-240 EPAIPGQGVTYPIT
+240 EPAVPGQGVTYPINVR
-254 IKGQLSSVEA
+254 GQLSTVEE
-264 FRNITLK
+264 FRNITIK
-271 SATSGARLALSDI
+271 SEVSGARLKLSDI

-305 TAAAIQLSPSA
+305 TAAAIQLSPGA
-316 NAINTAAGIR
+316 NAISTASGIR
-326 SRLAELSGVLPEGM
+326 ARLAELSAVLPEGM
-340 VFTVPFDTAPFVKLS
+340 EFTVPFDTAPFVKLS
-355 IIKVVETFLEAMV
+355 IMKVVQTFAEAMV

-379 KIRCTLIPAIVAPVA
+379 KIRCTIIPAIVAPVA
-394 LSGTFTLMLL
+394 LLGTFTVMLL

-437 LMEEKGLSPHDATCE
+437 LMEEKGLSPREATRE
-452 AMHEITPAIIGIT
+452 AMDEITPAIIGIT
-465 LVLTAVFIPVAFAGG
+465 LVLTAVFIPMGFASG

-512 ATILKPH
+512 ATLLKPH
-519 SRGQNTGKTFSGWF
+519 SDDQSKKRSFSTWF
-533 NARFHRLTAFYASG
+533 NARFNRLSAFYESG
-547 LGFVLKRSGRML
+547 LGFVLKRSGRMM
-559 MLYVALCLAL
+559 MLYAALCFAL
-569 CAGLSS
+569 YAGLSS
-575 LPSSFLPEEDQGY
+575 LPSSFLPDEDQGY

-596 PDATMQRTL
+596 ADATMQRTL
-605 NVVKKFENEIAKQ
+605 KVVQKFEDEIATQ
-618 PAVESNIMILGFSF
+618 QAVESNIMILGFGF

-641 GFTTLKD
+641 AFTTLKD
-648 WKQRAD
+648 WKKRAG
-654 TTAQDEAAF
+654 TTAQDQADS
-663 IQSRMEREPDA
+663 IQSTMENVPDA

-687 GTTSGFTYY
+687 GTSSGFTYY
-696 VQDRGGKGYRAL
+696 LQDRGGKGYQAL
-708 KDAADELVRRANQS
+708 KKAADGLVQHANQS
-722 PQLADVYIDGLPD
+722 HQLSDVYIDGLPEGTSLALD
-735 GPNLT
+735 
-740 LKVDREK
+740 VDREK

-761 LSVAMGSNYVND
+761 ISVATGSNYVND
-773 YLNKGRV
+773 YTNKGRV
-780 QQVIVQADAPY
+780 QQVIVQADAPH

-797 LLALPVK
+797 LLALSVK
-804 NRLGRMLPLSTFVT
+804 NRSGQMLPLATFVT
-818 LSWGVA
+818 LSWNVT
-824 PQQLNRYQ
+824 PQQLSRYQ
-832 GYPALRITGS
+832 GYPAIRITGS
-842 AASGISTGTAMA
+842 AAAGQSTGNAMK
-854 AMEKLSRGLPSGF
+854 AMEALSQQLPSGF
-867 AGAWSGSSVQEKIST
+867 AGEWAGSSLQEKESA
-882 SQLPGLIILSM
+882 SQLPGLIVLSV

-907 SVPFAVILVVPL
+907 SVPFAVMLVVPL
-919 GLIGAVLAV
+919 GLLGAVIAV
-928 TIANMTNDVFFKIG
+928 TAVNMTNDVFFKVG

-957 IEFARQLMKQG
+957 IEFARQLMSQG
-968 KCVID
+968 MGLLE
-973 ATLTASKQRLRPILM
+973 ATLIASKQRLRPILM

-1000 MLARGASDST
+1000 MLASGASDST

-1025 TVFTIFFIPVFFA
+1025 TLLAIFFVPVFFVV
-1038 MITRFIETRKYNRKN
+1038 ITRFIKTRKKGVGSV
-1053 ARND
+1053 AD

>member
-1 MSCFDFPECYVSQLE
+1 
-16 VFLMPHFFIER
+16 MPHFFIER
-27 PIFAWVIALFI
+27 PIFAWVVALFI
-38 VLAGILSIP
+38 VLTGILSIP
-47 QLPVAQYPAVAPPGI
+47 RLPVAQYPAVAPPGI
-62 IISVSYPGASPE
+62 IISLSYPGASPD
-74 VMNSSVVSL
+74 VMNTSVVSL

-90 VDNLLYFESSS
+90 GDNLLYFESSS

-108 ITVTFKPG
+108 ITVTFRPG

-136 LPKAVRQNGINVE
+136 LPQAVRQNGINVE

-158 VGLKSPTGKYQ
+158 VGLKSPTGEYQ
-169 EADLSDYFARNVTD
+169 EADLSDYFARNLTD

-206 LDPMKLNSYG
+206 LDPMKLHSYG
-216 VSASDVLT
+216 LSVTDVLT
-224 AISQQNVIVSP
+224 AVSQQNVIVSP

-240 EPAIPGQGVTYPIT
+240 EPAVAGQTVTYPIT
-254 IKGQLSSVEA
+254 VRGQLTSVEA

-271 SATSGARLALSDI
+271 SAVSGARLTLADI

-294 AFGIR
+294 TFGIR

-305 TAAAIQLSPSA
+305 TAAAIQLSPGA
-316 NAINTAAGIR
+316 NAINTASGVRA
-326 SRLAELSGVLPEGM
+326 RLAELSGVLPEGM
-340 VFTVPFDTAPFVKLS
+340 EFTVPFDTAPFVKLS
-355 IIKVVETFLEAMV
+355 IMKVVETFVEAMV

-394 LSGTFTLMLL
+394 LLGTFTVMLL

-437 LMEEKGLSPHDATCE
+437 LMEEKGLSPKEATRQ

-465 LVLTAVFIPVAFAGG
+465 LVLTAVFIPMAFAGG

-519 SRGQNTGKTFSGWF
+519 HHASRKGRAFSAWF
-533 NARFHRLTAFYASG
+533 NGRFHALTAFYASG
-547 LGFVLKRSGRML
+547 LGFALKRTGRM
-559 MLYVALCLAL
+559 MVLYAALCMAL
-569 CAGLSS
+569 FLGLSS
-575 LPSSFLPEEDQGY
+575 LPSSFLPDEDQGY

-596 PDATMQRTL
+596 SDATMQRTL
-605 NVVKKFENEIAKQ
+605 KVVQKFEEEIASQ
-618 PAVESNIMILGFSF
+618 PAIESNIMILGFGF

-641 GFTTLKD
+641 AFTTLKD
-648 WKQRAD
+648 WKHREG
-654 TTAQDEAAF
+654 TSAQDEADH
-663 IQSRMEREPDA
+663 IQSRMESVSDA

-687 GTTSGFTYY
+687 GISSGFTYY
-696 VQDRGGKGYRAL
+696 VQDRGGKGYQAL
-708 KDAADELVRRANQS
+708 KKAADDLVQRANKNPYLS
-722 PQLADVYIDGLPD
+722 DVYIDGLPE
-735 GPNLT
+735 GST
-740 LKVDREK
+740 LALNIDREK

-761 LSVAMGSNYVND
+761 LSVATGSNYVND
-773 YLNKGRV
+773 YINNGRV
-780 QQVIVQADAPY
+780 QQVIVQADAPF

-797 LLALPVK
+797 LLHLSVK
-804 NRLGRMLPLSTFVT
+804 NRQGEMLPVSTFVT
-818 LSWGVA
+818 LAWHVA

-832 GYPALRITGS
+832 GYPAIRITGS
-842 AASGISTGTAMA
+842 ASSGESTGTAMA
-854 AMEKLSRGLPSGF
+854 AMEELAKNLPSGF
-867 AGAWSGSSVQEKIST
+867 AGEWAGSSLQEKASA
-882 SQLPGLIILSM
+882 SQLPGLIVLSM

-907 SVPFAVILVVPL
+907 SVPFAVMLVVPL
-919 GLIGAVLAV
+919 GLLGAVLAV
-928 TIANMTNDVFFKIG
+928 IVAQKTNDVFFKVG

-957 IEFARQLMKQG
+957 IEFARQLMHQG
-968 KCVID
+968 KNVIE
-973 ATLTASKQRLRPILM
+973 ATLIAAGQRLRPILM

-1000 MLARGASDST
+1000 MLAKGASDST
-1010 QHAIGTGVFGGMISG
+1010 QHAIGTGVFGGMISA
-1025 TVFTIFFIPVFFA
+1025 TLLAVFFVPVFFVV
-1038 MITRFIETRKYNRKN
+1038 IVRFLETRNLEHKKT
-1053 ARND
+1053 RND

>member
-1 MSCFDFPECYVSQLE
+1 
-16 VFLMPHFFIER
+16 MPHFFIER
-27 PIFAWVIALFI
+27 PVFAWVVALFI
-38 VLAGILSIP
+38 VLAGLLSIP
-47 QLPVAQYPAVAPPGI
+47 RLPVAQYPAVAPPGI
-62 IISVSYPGASPE
+62 IISVSYPGASPDI
-74 VMNSSVVSL
+74 MNTSVVSL

-101 DTTGMAS
+101 DTTGSAS

-136 LPKAVRQNGINVE
+136 LPQAVRQNGINVE

-158 VGLKSPTGKYQ
+158 VGLKSATGQ
-169 EADLSDYFARNVTD
+169 FEEADLSDYFARNVSD

-206 LDPMKLNSYG
+206 LDPMKLHGYG
-216 VSASDVLT
+216 LSVSDVLT
-224 AISQQNVIVSP
+224 AVGQQNALVSP
-235 GRTGD
+235 GKTGD
-240 EPAIPGQGVTYPIT
+240 EPASAGQGVTYPIT
-254 IKGQLSSVEA
+254 VKGQLSSVEA

-271 SATSGARLALSDI
+271 SDASGARLKLSDI
-284 ARVESGLQSY
+284 ARIESGLQSY

-305 TAAAIQLSPSA
+305 TAAAIQLSPGA
-316 NAINTAAGIR
+316 NAMSTASGVRARID
-326 SRLAELSGVLPEGM
+326 ELSRVLPEGM
-340 VFTVPFDTAPFVKLS
+340 AFTIPFDTAPFVKLS
-355 IIKVVETFLEAMV
+355 IMKVVQTFVEAMV

-394 LSGTFTLMLL
+394 LLGTFTVMLL

-437 LMEEKGLSPHDATCE
+437 LMEEKSLSPRDATRQ
-452 AMHEITPAIIGIT
+452 AMQEITPAIIGIT
-465 LVLTAVFIPVAFAGG
+465 LVLTAVFIPMGFAEG

-512 ATILKPH
+512 ATLLKPH
-519 SRGQNTGKTFSGWF
+519 KPGKRAGRFAVGF
-533 NARFHRLTAFYASG
+533 NARFRSLTASYEAG
-547 LGFVLKRSGRML
+547 LGAVLKRTGRML
-559 MLYVALCLAL
+559 LLYAAL
-569 CAGLSS
+569 CAALFLGLSS
-575 LPSSFLPEEDQGY
+575 LPSSFLPDEDQGY

-596 PDATMQRTL
+596 SDATMQRTL
-605 NVVKKFENEIAKQ
+605 NVVKKFEEEIAAR
-618 PAVESNIMILGFSF
+618 PDIESNIMILGFGF
-632 SGSGQNSAM
+632 SGSGPNSAM
-641 GFTTLKD
+641 AFTTLKD
-648 WKQRAD
+648 WKNRQGS
-654 TTAQDEAAF
+654 TAQGEADH
-663 IQSRMEREPDA
+663 IQASMANVSDA

-687 GTTSGFTYY
+687 GTSSGFTWY
-696 VQDRGGKGYRAL
+696 VQDRAGLGYEAL
-708 KDAADELVRRANQS
+708 KRAADALVLQANQRPELS
-722 PQLADVYIDGLPD
+722 DVYIDGLPE
-735 GPNLT
+735 GTSLA
-740 LKVDREK
+740 LQVDREK

-761 LSVAMGSNYVND
+761 LSVTLGSNYVND
-773 YLNKGRV
+773 YTNNGRV
-780 QQVIVQADAPY
+780 QQVIIQADAPY

-797 LLALPVK
+797 MLTLSVK
-804 NRLGRMLPLSTFVT
+804 NRMGQMVPVSTFAT
-818 LSWGVA
+818 LSWHVA
-824 PQQLNRYQ
+824 PQQLTRYQ
-832 GYPALRITGS
+832 GYSAIRITGN
-842 AASGISTGTAMA
+842 AAPGESSGTAMKV
-854 AMEKLSRGLPSGF
+854 MESLSRDLPQGM
-867 AGAWSGSSVQEKIST
+867 AGEWAGSSLQERKSE
-882 SQLPGLIILSM
+882 SQLPGLIVLSI

-907 SVPFAVILVVPL
+907 SIPFAVMLVVPL
-919 GLIGAVLAV
+919 GLIGAVIAV
-928 TIANMTNDVFFKIG
+928 SVAGMTNDVFFKVG

-957 IEFARQLMKQG
+957 VEFARQLHRQG
-968 KCVID
+968 QPLLA
-973 ATLTASKQRLRPILM
+973 ATIHAAGQRLRPILM

-1025 TVFTIFFIPVFFA
+1025 TLLAIFFVPVFFIVIA
-1038 MITRFIETRKYNRKN
+1038 RFIDNLRK
-1053 ARND
+1053 A